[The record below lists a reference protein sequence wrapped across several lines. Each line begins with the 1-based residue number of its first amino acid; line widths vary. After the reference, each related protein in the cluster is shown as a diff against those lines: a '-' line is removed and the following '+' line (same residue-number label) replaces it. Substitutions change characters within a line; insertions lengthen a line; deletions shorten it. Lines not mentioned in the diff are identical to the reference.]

1 MAGAAPIRKVEA
13 NFMAPTALDSYLLG
27 NKLAVKTGIKISISA
42 LGALFI
48 ALLMNFEHPVWA
60 LITGMISFFA
70 PDHAQVIKKC
80 LFQCFSTFAGGV
92 LGVVV
97 MNFLGQ
103 SPFIAAL
110 SVAFIIFLASA
121 LSYHTRDGNVT
132 FMCAIFAVTVCIM
145 VMVTVTLGPSS
156 EEIYAIFVDRVGTVL
171 VGIIWA
177 SFISACIWP
186 MFSSDLLRGASGRLF
201 KSVFVLNTQFGSDP
215 VQFQARL
222 SAVFGGIIEIA
233 DLADHCEF
241 EGPWGRRSA
250 QVARQMN
257 RLAIEVTT
265 DAYVLQQM
273 DPHYRQQLAVEINE
287 LEYLV
292 DLIAHKAT
300 SGEGDLFALQ
310 NFMADARERS
320 EQVANDDGELS
331 MLLGKIADLAQHLQ
345 AFARLYASLMKAER
359 IDVGGV
365 SVRRHRQLYNCLI
378 TGARSATLFLMAFTF
393 WYATDWTY
401 GFLMCVV
408 PIVFSIMLGKL
419 PHPEMILKNVAIGLF
434 VAIPIG
440 MIVMSLLAQAP
451 SAVELLLL
459 TSGVVLFFGFMGLS
473 SLTSFAYSLG
483 FNISFMVFLLP
494 QNVPSIDIGFAIER
508 SLCMAFGAIALSFLY
523 IWMPRKRV
531 LKNPAR
537 VSELFEHD
545 VERFLT
551 DGSVERSSSEAVA
564 DRVGLIIDKMVYV
577 SIYEA
582 PEKKPE
588 LIDQAG
594 RAIFLI
600 SQVRH
605 VSAFVEST
613 RLSTSGASA
622 LPQWRAELLANYKT
636 GSNHDKH
643 PLVAE
648 FGSSALE
655 TSATDHGDGCSG
667 YLLSMDRLTRRV
679 FTPHA

>member
-1 MAGAAPIRKVEA
+1 
-13 NFMAPTALDSYLLG
+13 MAPTALDSYLLG
-27 NKLAVKTGIKISISA
+27 NKVAVKTGIKICVSA
-42 LGALFI
+42 LGAVFI
-48 ALLMNFEHPVWA
+48 ALLMSFEHPVWA
-60 LITGMISFFA
+60 MITGMISFFA

-80 LFQCFSTFAGGV
+80 LFQCFSTVVGGV

-97 MNFLGQ
+97 MNFFGQ
-103 SPFIAAL
+103 SPFMAAL

-145 VMVTVTLGPSS
+145 VMVTVTLGPTS
-156 EEIYAIFVDRVGTVL
+156 EEIYEIFVDRVGTVL

-186 MFSSDLLRGASGRLF
+186 MFSSDLTRGSAGRLF
-201 KSVFVLNTQFGSDP
+201 QSVFALNTQFGADR
-215 VQFQARL
+215 VQLQARL
-222 SAVFGGIIEIA
+222 SAVFGGIIELA

-250 QVARQMN
+250 QVARELN
-257 RLAIEVTT
+257 KLAIEVST
-265 DAYVLQQM
+265 DVYALQQM
-273 DPHYRQQLAVEINE
+273 EPVYQRQLAVEIKE
-287 LEYLV
+287 LQYLV
-292 DLIAHKAT
+292 DLIAQQAIPAE
-300 SGEGDLFALQ
+300 SELFALQ
-310 NFMADARERS
+310 SFMADARERS
-320 EQVANDDGELS
+320 AQVAYDNGELS

-359 IDVGGV
+359 IDVKGV
-365 SVRRHRQLYNCLI
+365 SVRRHRQLSNCLI
-378 TGARSATLFLMAFTF
+378 TGARSATLFLMGFAF

-419 PHPEMILKNVAIGLF
+419 PHPEMILKNIAIGFF
-434 VAIPIG
+434 VAIPVG
-440 MIVMSLLAQAP
+440 MIVMSILAEAP
-451 SAVELLLL
+451 SAIELLLL
-459 TSGVVLFFGFMGLS
+459 TSGLVLFFGFMGLS

-508 SLCMAFGAIALSFLY
+508 SLCMAFGTIILAFLY
-523 IWMPRKRV
+523 IWIPRKRV
-531 LKNPAR
+531 LKNSAR
-537 VSELFEHD
+537 VSEVFEYD
-545 VERFLT
+545 MERFLT
-551 DGSVERSSSEAVA
+551 DSSVERTSSQALA
-564 DRVGLIIDKMVYV
+564 QRVGLIIDKMVYV

-582 PEKKPE
+582 PQKKPE
-588 LIDQAG
+588 LIEQAG

-605 VSAFVEST
+605 VSAFVEAT
-613 RLSTSGASA
+613 QLSRSGAQA

-636 GSNHDKH
+636 GSNHDEH
-643 PLVAE
+643 TLVTEIGAE
-648 FGSSALE
+648 ALASSAVDDPQGRQL
-655 TSATDHGDGCSG
+655 SG

-679 FTPHA
+679 FVPNA

>member
-1 MAGAAPIRKVEA
+1 
-13 NFMAPTALDSYLLG
+13 MAPTALDSYLLG
-27 NKLAVKTGIKISISA
+27 NKVAVKTGIKISISA

-48 ALLMNFEHPVWA
+48 GLLMNFEHPVWA

-80 LFQCFSTFAGGV
+80 LFQCFSTVVGGV
-92 LGVVV
+92 LGVMV
-97 MNFLGQ
+97 MNFFGQ
-103 SPFIAAL
+103 SPLMAAL
-110 SVAFIIFLASA
+110 TTAFIIFLASA

-145 VMVTVTLGPSS
+145 VMVTVTLGPTS
-156 EEIYAIFVDRVGTVL
+156 EEIYEIFVDRVGTVL

-177 SFISACIWP
+177 SFVSACIWP
-186 MFSSDLLRGASGRLF
+186 MFSSDLLRGSAGRLF
-201 KSVFVLNTQFGSDP
+201 KSVFALNTQFGVDTG
-215 VQFQARL
+215 QFQARL
-222 SAVFGGIIEIA
+222 SAVFGGIIELA
-233 DLADHCEF
+233 DLADHSEF

-250 QVARQMN
+250 QVARELN
-257 RLAIEVTT
+257 KLAIEVTT
-265 DAYVLQQM
+265 DGYALQQM
-273 DPHYRQQLAVEINE
+273 EPDHRQQLAVEINE

-292 DLIAHKAT
+292 DLIAHQSVPAE
-300 SGEGDLFALQ
+300 GELFALQ
-310 NFMADARERS
+310 SFIADARERS
-320 EQVANDDGELS
+320 EQVAHADGELS

-345 AFARLYASLMKAER
+345 AFARLYARLMKAEKV
-359 IDVGGV
+359 DVQGV
-365 SVRRHRQLYNCLI
+365 SVRRHRQLSNCLI
-378 TGARSATLFLMAFTF
+378 TGARSATLFLMGFTF
-393 WYATDWTY
+393 WYATDWNY

-408 PIVFSIMLGKL
+408 PIVFSVMLGKL
-419 PHPEMILKNVAIGLF
+419 PHPEMILKNVVIGLL
-434 VAIPIG
+434 VGIG
-440 MIVMSLLAQAP
+440 PGMVIMSILAQAP

-473 SLTSFAYSLG
+473 SLSSFAYSLG
-483 FNISFMVFLLP
+483 FNLSFMVFLLP

-508 SLCMAFGAIALSFLY
+508 SLCMAVGATALAFLF

-537 VSELFEHD
+537 VSEVFEHD
-545 VERFLT
+545 LERFLG
-551 DGSVERSSSEAVA
+551 DSSVERTSSAALA

-588 LIDQAG
+588 LIEQAG

-605 VSAFVEST
+605 VSAFIEAT
-613 RLSTSGASA
+613 RLSSSGSAA

-636 GSNHDKH
+636 DSNQDEH
-643 PLVAE
+643 PLVTEIGVGAH
-648 FGSSALE
+648 GPSAADTPQGTEL
-655 TSATDHGDGCSG
+655 SG
-667 YLLSMDRLTRRV
+667 YLRSMDRLTRRV
-679 FTPHA
+679 FTPQA

>member
-1 MAGAAPIRKVEA
+1 
-13 NFMAPTALDSYLLG
+13 MAPTALDSYLLG
-27 NKLAVKTGIKISISA
+27 NKVAVKTGIKISISA

-48 ALLMNFEHPVWA
+48 ALLMSFEHPVWA
-60 LITGMISFFA
+60 MITGMISFFA

-80 LFQCFSTFAGGV
+80 LFQCFSTVVGGV

-97 MNFLGQ
+97 MNFFGQ
-103 SPFIAAL
+103 SPFMAAL
-110 SVAFIIFLASA
+110 AVAFIIFLASA

-145 VMVTVTLGPSS
+145 VMVTVTLGPTS
-156 EEIYAIFVDRVGTVL
+156 EEIYEIFVDRVGTVL

-186 MFSSDLLRGASGRLF
+186 MFSSDLLRGSAGRLF
-201 KSVFVLNTQFGSDP
+201 QSVFALNTQFGADR

-222 SAVFGGIIEIA
+222 SAVFGGIIELA

-250 QVARQMN
+250 QVARELN
-257 RLAIEVTT
+257 KLAIEVTT
-265 DAYVLQQM
+265 DAYALQQIEP
-273 DPHYRQQLAVEINE
+273 DYEQQLAVEINE
-287 LEYLV
+287 LQYLV
-292 DLIAHKAT
+292 DLIAQQAIPAQ
-300 SGEGDLFALQ
+300 SELFALQ
-310 NFMADARERS
+310 SFTADARERS
-320 EQVANDDGELS
+320 AQVARDDGELS

-359 IDVGGV
+359 IDVEGV
-365 SVRRHRQLYNCLI
+365 SVRRHRQLSNCLI
-378 TGARSATLFLMAFTF
+378 TGARSATLFLMGFVF

-419 PHPEMILKNVAIGLF
+419 PHPEMILKNIAIGFF
-434 VAIPIG
+434 VAIPVG
-440 MIVMSLLAQAP
+440 MIVMSILSQAP
-451 SAVELLLL
+451 SAIELLLL
-459 TSGVVLFFGFMGLS
+459 TSALVLFFGFMGLS

-508 SLCMAFGAIALSFLY
+508 SLCMAFGTIILAFLY
-523 IWMPRKRV
+523 IWIPRKRV

-537 VSELFEHD
+537 VSEVFDHD
-545 VERFLT
+545 IKRFLT
-551 DGSVERSSSEAVA
+551 DSSVERTSSQALAE
-564 DRVGLIIDKMVYV
+564 RVGLIIDKMVYV

-582 PEKKPE
+582 PQKKPE
-588 LIDQAG
+588 LIEQAG

-605 VSAFVEST
+605 VSAFVEANQ
-613 RLSTSGASA
+613 LSRSGAQA

-636 GSNHDKH
+636 GSNHDEH
-643 PLVAE
+643 PLVTEIGAE
-648 FGSSALE
+648 APAVDDPQDRQL
-655 TSATDHGDGCSG
+655 SG

-679 FTPHA
+679 FVPHA

>member
-1 MAGAAPIRKVEA
+1 
-13 NFMAPTALDSYLLG
+13 MAPTALDSYLLG
-27 NKLAVKTGIKISISA
+27 NKVAVRTGIKISISA
-42 LGALFI
+42 LGAVFI
-48 ALLMNFEHPVWA
+48 ALLMSFEHPVWA
-60 LITGMISFFA
+60 MITGMISFFA

-80 LFQCFSTFAGGV
+80 LFQCFSTVVGGV

-97 MNFLGQ
+97 MNFFGQ
-103 SPFIAAL
+103 SPFMAAL

-145 VMVTVTLGPSS
+145 VMVTVTLGPTS
-156 EEIYAIFVDRVGTVL
+156 EEIYEIFVDRVGTVL

-186 MFSSDLLRGASGRLF
+186 MFSSDLLRGSAGRLF
-201 KSVFVLNTQFGSDP
+201 QSVFALNTQFGADR

-222 SAVFGGIIEIA
+222 SAVFGGIIEFA

-250 QVARQMN
+250 QVARELN
-257 RLAIEVTT
+257 KLAIEVTT
-265 DAYVLQQM
+265 DAYALEQIEP
-273 DPHYRQQLAVEINE
+273 DYKQQLAVEINE
-287 LEYLV
+287 LQYLV
-292 DLIAHKAT
+292 DLIAQQAIPAQ
-300 SGEGDLFALQ
+300 SELFALQ
-310 NFMADARERS
+310 SFMADARERS
-320 EQVANDDGELS
+320 AQVAHDDGELS

-359 IDVGGV
+359 IDVKGV
-365 SVRRHRQLYNCLI
+365 SVRRHRQFSNCLI
-378 TGARSATLFLMAFTF
+378 TGARSATLFLIGFAF

-408 PIVFSIMLGKL
+408 PIVFSVMLGKL
-419 PHPEMILKNVAIGLF
+419 PHPEMILKNIAIGFF
-434 VAIPIG
+434 VAIPVG
-440 MIVMSLLAQAP
+440 MIVMSILSQAP
-451 SAVELLLL
+451 SAIELLLL
-459 TSGVVLFFGFMGLS
+459 TSGFVMFFGFMGLS

-508 SLCMAFGAIALSFLY
+508 SLCMALGTIILAFLY
-523 IWMPRKRV
+523 IWIPRKRV
-531 LKNPAR
+531 LKNPER
-537 VSELFEHD
+537 VSEVFYHD
-545 VERFLT
+545 MKRFLT
-551 DGSVERSSSEAVA
+551 DSSVERTSSQALAE
-564 DRVGLIIDKMVYV
+564 RVGLIIDKMVYV

-582 PEKKPE
+582 PQKKPE
-588 LIDQAG
+588 LIEQAG

-605 VSAFVEST
+605 ISAFVEQT
-613 RLSTSGASA
+613 QLSRSGAQA

-636 GSNHDKH
+636 GSNHDEH
-643 PLVAE
+643 PLVTEIGAE
-648 FGSSALE
+648 ALASSAVHDPQGRQL
-655 TSATDHGDGCSG
+655 SG

-679 FTPHA
+679 FVPHA